1 MEMKEKRNSE
11 ISVGDTEDLFKR
23 IGTEGLSG
31 EEIGAKSLTYWA
43 DVWRRFRANKLAI
56 FGLILLTLIVLLLFI
71 GPVVSGKDYQYIN
84 AALKNQGPNSEQM
97 IWDETFSHVSVSA
110 DGFRFIL
117 VCAVQRS
124 CL

>member
-11 ISVGDTEDLFKR
+11 MSVGDTEDLFKR

-56 FGLILLTLIVLLLFI
+56 FGLILLTLIVLLLFV
-71 GPVVSGKDYQYIN
+71 GPVISGKRLSIHQC
-84 AALKNQGPNSEQM
+84 
-97 IWDETFSHVSVSA
+97 
-110 DGFRFIL
+110 GFEKSRPEFGIL
-117 VCAVQRS
+117 VRNR
-124 CL
+124 